1 MKHFQVSKRL
11 ILPTQPKKRTAK
23 KPKSG
28 PEGGRSKSTGSRSGQ
43 RPATATKR
51 KRPSEV
57 KLIVGFFRI
66 VTRRFLLLLQ
76 DVRDLSLTHHRLSTS
91 QDGPSTSRSDE
102 SNSDFKIEITR
113 FLEEL
118 IDKHPGIY
126 T

>member
-1 MKHFQVSKRL
+1 MSKRL

-57 KLIVGFFRI
+57 KLIVIFFFRI
-66 VTRRFLLLLQ
+66 VTRRFLLLLLQ
-76 DVRDLSLTHHRLSTS
+76 DVRDLSLTHHRVSTS

-118 IDKHPGIY
+118 IDKHPGI
-126 T
+126 